1 MTNLV
6 TVADVGHVR
15 TITLNRPEKKNA
27 LSTQLAWSV
36 VEAVDAAAKVD
47 DVWVIAITG
56 SGDAFC
62 AGLDLSP
69 DGERYSPFSRQ
80 DSQLEDIGWVGHFL
94 LSIRKRC
101 DKPVVG
107 GINGVA
113 VGAGLGLAMATDVR
127 LVARS
132 ARMMAGYTRIGG
144 SPDAGLTVTLPQ
156 AMGYEKAM
164 RFMMENRT
172 LTGDEAVTWGLA
184 GEAVD
189 DDKFSARLAEYCQE
203 LCAWSPITLRLLK
216 RGMVKSMEST
226 DMEQQLR
233 YEVSNIRIA
242 FASDDAK
249 EARQAFFEKR
259 KPVFQGR

>member
-1 MTNLV
+1 MT
-6 TVADVGHVR
+6 DVVKITDQGHVR
-15 TITLNRPEKKNA
+15 TITLNRPDKKNA
-27 LSTQLAWSV
+27 LSNTLAWGV
-36 VEAVDAAAKVD
+36 VEAVDAAARD
-47 DVWVIAITG
+47 DNIWVVAITG

-62 AGLDLSP
+62 AGLDLAG
-69 DGERYSPFSRQ
+69 GERYHPLTAQSA
-80 DSQLEDIGWVGHFL
+80 QLDDISWVGHFL

-127 LVARS
+127 LVAQS
-132 ARMMAGYTRIGG
+132 ARLMAGYTRIGG
-144 SPDAGLTVTLPQ
+144 SPDAGLTITLPQ

-172 LTGDEAVTWGLA
+172 LNGAEAVEWGMA
-184 GEAVD
+184 GEVVD
-189 DDKFSARLAEYCQE
+189 DDKFGARLAEYCQA

-216 RGMVKSMEST
+216 RGMAKSMETT

-233 YEVSNIRIA
+233 YEVGNIRMA
-242 FASDDAK
+242 FSSEDAK

-259 KPVFQGR
+259 KPVFSGK